1 MMLDRDRTIGGLE
14 LLKVPFMN
22 DMEVLDIFESA
33 IEYLKQ
39 DAPVEAEEHE
49 VRDYDTGKL
58 ITVERFCG
66 RCTRWLDNRAKFC
79 PHCGKTVKCNAE

>member
-1 MMLDRDRTIGGLE
+1 MGMMLDRDRTIGCLSIM
-14 LLKVPFMN
+14 KVTFMH
-22 DMEVLDIFESA
+22 DMEVLDIIDSA

-49 VRDYDTGKL
+49 VRDYDTGEL

-66 RCTRWLDNRAKFC
+66 NCTRLLDEKKNFC
-79 PHCGKTVKCNAE
+79 PHCGKKVR